1 MGCINMKVDI
11 VIKNASVYNAYFKKF
26 FEEDIAIL
34 EGKIVYVG
42 KEDIDE
48 FCGGTIIDAEGKYLI
63 PGFIDIHMHIESSMA
78 TPQAFSHELIRNGV
92 TTIVS
97 EPHEI
102 ANVFGVKGI
111 VEMIKGG
118 EECVADIFY
127 GVPSSVP
134 STSLEFETTGFEID
148 IDEIKELMVN
158 DKIICL
164 GEVMN
169 YYDVIHHPKSKIN
182 KIVEYMKRNY
192 PHIPIEGHCPKIMGK
207 DLAKFIYRG
216 IDSDHT
222 QQRVPSMEE
231 RIKRGMFIEIQEKS
245 MTPEVINYLI
255 EYQLFE
261 QFCLVTDDV
270 MADSFYN
277 NGHLNKL
284 VKKAMEMGMAP
295 EDAIYASTFTPARRM
310 GLTDRGA
317 IAPGKLGDFIL
328 LKELENFE
336 IDQVYKEGKLVYHR
350 EDEYKYA
357 CKYNSFPREFYRS
370 IKRQE
375 INKDDLVIK
384 APIGK
389 GEVSCRVIKVSDGT
403 TFTEEQIHSVPVG
416 QGKLMWEETP
426 LCMIAV
432 FERYGR
438 NGNIG
443 LGLITGDTIKRG
455 AVATSY
461 AHDHHNILAVG
472 KNVKDIVKAVNTVI
486 EKQGGIYVVCD
497 EVIKGGIDLPVG
509 GILSEESIEV
519 IGRDIARVRH
529 SMVELGYKHYNP
541 IMSLCTNGLPVSQ
554 LLKITDKG
562 LVKLSENRLVD
573 LIVEG

>member
-1 MGCINMKVDI
+1 MKVDL
-11 VIKNASVYNAYFKKF
+11 VIKNAWVYNSYFKRF
-26 FEEDIAIL
+26 MEEDVAIL
-34 EGKIVYVG
+34 EGTIIYVG

-48 FCGGTIIDAEGKYLI
+48 FSGETIIDARGKYLI
-63 PGFIDIHMHIESSMA
+63 PGLIDIHMHIESSMA

-111 VEMIKGG
+111 LEMIRNG

-134 STSLEFETTGFEID
+134 STSLEFETTGFEIN
-148 IDEIKELMVN
+148 IDEIKELMKN

-169 YYDVIHHPKSKIN
+169 YYDVIHHPRSKTN
-182 KIVEYMKRNY
+182 KIIEYMKKNY
-192 PHIPIEGHCPKIMGK
+192 PDIPIEGHCPKIMGK
-207 DLAKFIYRG
+207 DLASFIYRG

-222 QQRVPSMEE
+222 QQKVSSMEE

-245 MTPEVINYLI
+245 MTSEVIDYLI
-255 EYQLFE
+255 ENRPFE
-261 QFCLVTDDV
+261 HFCFVTDDV

-277 NGHLNKL
+277 NGHLNRL
-284 VKKAMEMGMAP
+284 VKRAIKMGMKP

-310 GLTDRGA
+310 RLKNRGA
-317 IAPGKLGDFIL
+317 IAPGKLGDFVL
-328 LKELENFE
+328 LKELKNFE
-336 IDQVYKEGKLVYHR
+336 IDQVYKEGKLVYDK

-357 CKYNSFPREFYRS
+357 CKYDSFPREFYTS
-370 IKRQE
+370 IKRKPIDE
-375 INKDDLVIK
+375 DDLVIK
-384 APIGK
+384 APFEK
-389 GEVSCRVIKVSDGT
+389 GEVNCRIIKVSDGT
-403 TFTEEQIHSVPVG
+403 TFTEEQIGSVAVK
-416 QGKLMWEETP
+416 QGKLMWEETS

-455 AVATSY
+455 AIATSY

-472 KNVKDIVKAVNTVI
+472 KTVRDIVKAVNNVI
-486 EKQGGIYVVCD
+486 QKQGGIYVVCD
-497 EVIKGGIDLPVG
+497 GDIKGGIDLPVG
-509 GILSEESIEV
+509 GILSEKSIEV
-519 IGRDIARVRH
+519 IGRDIAKVRS
-529 SMVELGYKHYNP
+529 SMEELGYKHYNP